1 MNLIKVVNNLFQFN
15 RTNWKAVAL
24 CFLAAAIFWLFN
36 AFNKTYSTDISFPL
50 RFDYNTEAY
59 APIGQLPD
67 RVKINVSG
75 NGWDLFRKRS
85 GIRKPELVI
94 ALERPTDV
102 KKIVGST
109 LPVLFNDQLGGLR
122 INHIVTDTLRL
133 DIDDRDSHRFKL
145 YADLSQVQFIEG
157 YGRISALVFL
167 PDTVELQGPQKLL
180 HQLPDSLFIQLPKV
194 ILDNSYREE
203 LEVTVPFGESLTR
216 NPPVVTVM
224 FEVGPVEMVEKKIPV
239 QVLSLPSGIQSGR
252 VDSIT
257 LVVQIPR
264 NLHDDFQSRIDQVVA
279 RIDLKG
285 KARGTYHVVPEVVGL
300 PNYAEVLAYDSLKV
314 QF

>member
-36 AFNKTYSTDISFPL
+36 AFNKDYSTDISFPL
-50 RFDYNTEAY
+50 RFDYNTEHY
-59 APIGQLPD
+59 APVGQLPN

-75 NGWDLFRKRS
+75 NGWDLFRKSS
-85 GIRKPELVI
+85 GLRKPELVI
-94 ALERPTDV
+94 ALERPTEV
-102 KKIVGST
+102 KKVVGST
-109 LPVLFNDQLGGLR
+109 LPILFNDQLGGLK

-145 YADLSQVQFIEG
+145 YADVSQVQFIEG

-167 PDTVELQGPQKLL
+167 PDTVELQGPKKLL

-203 LEVTVPFGESLTR
+203 LEVAVPFGESIAR

-239 QVLSLPSGIQSGR
+239 QVLSIPSGILASR
-252 VDSIT
+252 VDSMT
-257 LVVQIPR
+257 LIVQIPR
-264 NLHDDFQSRIDQVVA
+264 NLRDDFESRMGEVMA

-285 KARGTYHVVPEVVGL
+285 KARGTYYVKPDVEGL
-300 PNYAEVLAYDSLKV
+300 PNYAEVLSYDSLKI